1 MINIK
6 QNDDFYDVTFKYDP
20 LVVDLVKNVPG
31 RRWNPNEKKWTIPAD
46 KLGFLLA
53 QFKGTQYESFVKIIS
68 DEHVNEDSSL
78 DVTVQIPDIDI
89 SKIPFYVKEG
99 GHLYNHQLDFMKY
112 AIHRQLKGNMDGFL
126 IADDQGCV
134 AGNAYVRVKLKGVS
148 LKLTLHELHQLWE
161 YSNHSLDVQ
170 ILHQR
175 LDFFQYTYP
184 IDIVYSGVK
193 SVYKLT
199 LQDGKSVE
207 VTHDHMIRTEY
218 GFIPLENLVY
228 NDRVHIFDESHQSLN
243 SQVYKIEYCGEIDT
257 YDIKMPDPFHNFV
270 ANDIVVHNCGKSME
284 SMNLALYNK
293 KQNNFKH
300 CLIICCINSS
310 KYNWVKDIQEHTR
323 NEYTPYI
330 LGSRYLKKKKT
341 KGAYKVA
348 GSKEKFEDL
357 NNLKQFGFK
366 TGQDLPYFIILNV
379 EAVRYK
385 DGKKYPI
392 ADRLIELMNKGY
404 INTVIIDEVHKNLSP
419 TSQQGKQV
427 LRIKKSVTEPI
438 MWLPMSGT
446 PITKR
451 PTDLFL
457 PLRLINAHGYN
468 SFYMWS
474 GEYCLYGGYGD
485 HEIVGYR
492 NIPRLK
498 SQLQNNMIRRLK
510 SDVLDLPPKIYYDEY
525 VDNTEYQDRLYTE
538 TAVGLAGERESIL
551 KSLNPLAKFLRL
563 RQVNGNPEL
572 VDDRLDIKDSHY
584 LQKNAKLQR
593 LLELLEEIHERG
605 EKVIIFSNWVE
616 SLRTLYTFVSKK
628 YKTCCFTGTMKESER
643 QKHKEVFI
651 NNPSYTV
658 MMGTFGALGTTHTL
672 TVARNVIMYDEPWNP
687 SDKVQAEDRAYRI
700 GTNQSVNIYTLITR
714 NTVDDRVHDI
724 LYTKSG
730 ISSFMVDNKL
740 DIMNNPDLF
749 NLLLSDTIE
758 FTRKEEP
765 NDEDYL

>member
-6 QNDDFYDVTFKYDP
+6 QNADVYEVTFKYDP

-53 QFKGTQYESFVKIIS
+53 QFKGTQYESFVNISS
-68 DEHVNEDSSL
+68 DEHINEDSSL

-112 AIHRQLKGNMDGFL
+112 AIYRQLKGNMNGFL
-126 IADDQGCV
+126 IADDQGCI
-134 AGNAYVRVKLKGVS
+134 AGCAKLHVKINKCSVQI
-148 LKLTLHELHQLWE
+148 TIHELYQLWE
-161 YSNHSLDVQ
+161 HSFHTLDVEILCKQ
-170 ILHQR
+170 IDGFSYIR
-175 LDFFQYTYP
+175 P
-184 IDIVYSGVK
+184 IDIVYSGTK
-193 SVYKLT
+193 DICELT
-199 LQDGKSVE
+199 LQDGKAIQATPDHE
-207 VTHDHMIRTEY
+207 VLTKYNYVPIECLTYGDHIHTCDLDFRPSY
-218 GFIPLENLVY
+218 
-228 NDRVHIFDESHQSLN
+228 
-243 SQVYKIEYCGEIDT
+243 SQLKSIKYLRKTST

-300 CLIICCINSS
+300 CLIICCVNSS

-341 KGAYKVA
+341 KGSYKVY

-357 NNLKQFGFK
+357 NTLKQFGSK

-392 ADRLIELMNKGY
+392 ADRLIELMNEGY

-498 SQLQNNMIRRLK
+498 SQLQSNMIRRLK

-525 VDNTEYQDRLYTE
+525 VDNTEYQERLYTE
-538 TAVGLAGERESIL
+538 TAIGLAGERESIL

-572 VDDRLDIKDSHY
+572 VDDRLNIKDSHY

-593 LLELLEEIHERG
+593 LLELLEEIHERR

-658 MMGTFGALGTTHTL
+658 MIGTFGALGTTHTL

-740 DIMNNPDLF
+740 DIMNNPELF

-765 NDEDYL
+765 DNEDYF